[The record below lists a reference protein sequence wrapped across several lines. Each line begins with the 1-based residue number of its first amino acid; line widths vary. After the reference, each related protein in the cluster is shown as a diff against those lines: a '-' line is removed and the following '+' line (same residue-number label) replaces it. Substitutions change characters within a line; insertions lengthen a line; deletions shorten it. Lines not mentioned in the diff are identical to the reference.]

1 MSQTIEELT
10 KKNLAVAFKRLKKDT
25 KGFKTL
31 IVRDPLDHI
40 DFIVNLDANLD
51 SIIYEIKKNLY
62 HPQKPFLLPSA
73 KSKGINRPTIVFDIK
88 DALVYRF
95 CIEQI
100 EDEIIKKTRQKYIR
114 GGIKIT
120 PNKKQGGDDFYEK
133 WFEDWMQ
140 HQKDL
145 RESLQRKNYLV
156 STDIASYFENINILV
171 LKDLLRSDVVGK
183 KGILNLLFY
192 FLENTRF
199 RFYYEVNTFNG
210 LPQEDIDCSR
220 LLAYYFLKPNDDAMA
235 EFCRLN
241 DAEFYRYVDDMAIA
255 VDTEVIGKKALKT
268 MTESL
273 RSLNLVSSIEKTSII
288 DSQTA
293 EDQLFFV
300 ENDYL
305 NSIQKR
311 LDNKLGESKDIK
323 DEIRELKN
331 YHRDL
336 VKAEKHEY
344 KNWIKVLRR
353 FYALFTLSKSTF
365 FLKKLKNHLINFPSL
380 FKVDKIGKYLA
391 VNRNNEGFNEAIES
405 LIDYL
410 YSEEN
415 LYPALETTILEILL
429 LFSPNDLNDD
439 INNKLSTLCN
449 DIFFKKTGYA
459 PLSDYARS
467 LSCLMLFRFDK
478 PHLARIAKHYI
489 SGTEK
494 NELLKKHVIFVSLTV
509 ENNMLRKKVM
519 NKAKTEQSISINRLI
534 NFVENIDRYRDL
546 KVVKAYTKNNHKM
559 FIYETKK
566 KFKIV
571 ENVTPIRSAIL
582 AELISVYGSAI

>member
-1 MSQTIEELT
+1 MSQKIEELT
-10 KKNLAVAFKRLKKDT
+10 KINLNVAFRRLKKDT
-25 KGFKTL
+25 KGFTTL
-31 IVRDPLDHI
+31 IVRDPLDYL
-40 DFIVNLDANLD
+40 DFVVNLDSNLD
-51 SIIYEIKKNLY
+51 SIILEIKDNLY
-62 HPQKPFLLPSA
+62 HPQRPFLLPSA
-73 KSKGINRPTIVFDIK
+73 KSKGINRPTVVFDIK

-100 EDEIIKKTRQKYIR
+100 ENEIIKKTRQRNIR

-120 PNKKQGGDDFYEK
+120 PNRRQSGDDFYEK

-220 LLAYYFLKPNDDAMA
+220 LLAYYFLKSNDDAMA
-235 EFCRLN
+235 EFCRHN

-288 DSQTA
+288 DSRTA
-293 EDQLFFV
+293 EDQLFFL

-305 NSIQKR
+305 NAIHKR
-311 LDNKLGESKDIK
+311 LETKLGKSNDIK
-323 DEIRELKN
+323 NEISDLKN
-331 YHRDL
+331 YYRDL
-336 VKAEKHEY
+336 VKAGKDEY

-353 FYALFTLSKSTF
+353 FYTLFTLAKSDF
-365 FLKKLKNHLINFPSL
+365 FLKKLKNHVINFPGL
-380 FKVDKIGKYLA
+380 FKVDRIGKYLA

-415 LYPALETTILEILL
+415 LYPELETTILEILL
-429 LFSPNDLNDD
+429 LFSPSDFDD
-439 INNKLSTLCN
+439 DVKNNLRSLCN
-449 DIFFKKTGYA
+449 DIFFKKSGYT
-459 PLSDYARS
+459 PSSDYARS
-467 LSCLMLFRFDK
+467 LSCLMFFRFDR
-478 PHLARIAKHYI
+478 PHLTRIAKHYI
-489 SGTEK
+489 DGTEK
-494 NELLKKHVIFVSLTV
+494 NELLKKHIIFVSLTV
-509 ENNMLRKKVM
+509 GNDMLRKKVM
-519 NKAKTEQSISINRLI
+519 NKAKTEQSISVNRLT
-534 NFVENIDRYRDL
+534 NFVENIDGYL
-546 KVVKAYTKNNHKM
+546 SKAAIKDYGKKNQM
-559 FIYETKK
+559 FIYQSKK
-566 KFKIV
+566 KFRITEKIAPV
-571 ENVTPIRSAIL
+571 RSEIL
-582 AELISVYGSAI
+582 NELINIYGSAT